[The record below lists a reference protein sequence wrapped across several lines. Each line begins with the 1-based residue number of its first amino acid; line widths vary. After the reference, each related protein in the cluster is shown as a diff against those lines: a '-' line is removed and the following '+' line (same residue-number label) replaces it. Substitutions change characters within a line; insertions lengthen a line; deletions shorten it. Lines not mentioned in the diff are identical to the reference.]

1 MRNEL
6 IEVIKSACHDLLVK
20 DGILFSCKIEE
31 DFPYDSRKLHEVC
44 INHRLAKYLETRFI
58 EQFPDEE
65 NLFCDIEFNR
75 EGIEKKE
82 LSYKGNVKVV
92 RPDIIMHN
100 RRSDHSK
107 RNVLVVECKKIGAAD
122 SDLTDDKEKIK
133 AFMIEP
139 NYQYSFGLQVIY
151 GAYEIKGSFFW
162 EENEEI
168 FEVEL
173 NVS

>member
-1 MRNEL
+1 MRNDL
-6 IEVIKSACHDLLVK
+6 KEVIESACHDLLVN
-20 DGILFSCKIEE
+20 DGILFSCEIEE
-31 DFPYDSRKLHEVC
+31 DLPYDSRKLHEVC
-44 INHRLAKYLETRFI
+44 INHRLAKYLEARFI

-82 LSYKGNVKVV
+82 LSYKGNIKVV
-92 RPDIIMHN
+92 RPDIIIHN
-100 RRSDHSK
+100 RRSGHDK
-107 RNVLVVECKKIGAAD
+107 RNILVVECKKYGAAN

-133 AFMIEP
+133 AFMVEP

-151 GAYEIKGSFFW
+151 GVHEIKGSFFW
-162 EENEEI
+162 TENEGI
-168 FEVEL
+168 SEVEL